1 MVTHKSVSI
10 YLMKKNNSVIPKIGL
25 SYNNDNIIVI
35 TIAITLVILL
45 PDASKC
51 YISLALKTWH

>member
-1 MVTHKSVSI
+1 
-10 YLMKKNNSVIPKIGL
+10 MKKNNSVIPIIGL